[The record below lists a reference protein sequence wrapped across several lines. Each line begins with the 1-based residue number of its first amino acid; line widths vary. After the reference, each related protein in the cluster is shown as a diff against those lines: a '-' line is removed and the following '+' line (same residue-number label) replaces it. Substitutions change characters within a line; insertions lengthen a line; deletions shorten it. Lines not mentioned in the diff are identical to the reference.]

1 MIGYTCDI
9 SSVIGET
16 QRKSEVVPVTVL
28 MKPAMRVE
36 LERLAAEGERSL
48 GGEVRLALREHLA
61 RANDEEEAA

>member
-1 MIGYTCDI
+1 M
-9 SSVIGET
+9 SSAVGET

-36 LERLAAEGERSL
+36 LERLAAEAERSL

-61 RANDEEEAA
+61 RADEKEER